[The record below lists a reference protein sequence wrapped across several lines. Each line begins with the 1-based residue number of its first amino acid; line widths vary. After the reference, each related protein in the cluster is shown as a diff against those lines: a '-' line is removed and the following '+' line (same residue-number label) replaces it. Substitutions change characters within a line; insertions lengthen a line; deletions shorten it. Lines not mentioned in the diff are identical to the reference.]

1 MRRKAEMRQISLA
14 NVLLRAIQ
22 TKISTKKRCTAILT
36 ALLLTNRIYVMTA
49 REMWLLFRKKN
60 SIDTDSYEVWA
71 FGDEPDELAQLVLE
85 GKKTATASVYD
96 LYGYDSEPL
105 PKAGEYSVII
115 DSQDRA
121 VCVIRD
127 TEVTIVPFK
136 DVDEDQAWR
145 EGEGDRSLE
154 YWRSVHRECFS
165 KWLEDAGMT
174 FTENTRIVLEKFDVV
189 FKP

>member
-1 MRRKAEMRQISLA
+1 MRQISLA

-96 LYGYDSEPL
+96 LYG
-105 PKAGEYSVII
+105 
-115 DSQDRA
+115 
-121 VCVIRD
+121 
-127 TEVTIVPFK
+127 
-136 DVDEDQAWR
+136 
-145 EGEGDRSLE
+145 
-154 YWRSVHRECFS
+154 
-165 KWLEDAGMT
+165 
-174 FTENTRIVLEKFDVV
+174 
-189 FKP
+189 